1 MKRTN
6 TVLLTPT
13 EVQEQELYALAD
25 ASAQLWNMANYDR
38 RQAYFTGSRVPSYEN
53 QWRIFKDSEPFKR
66 IGTCKGQALLLKL
79 REAWGS
85 FFALKRLQRNGN
97 LPPHIKRTSPPK
109 YMKDPN
115 TRRRKAEAIYVR
127 NDGYRQQDDTLILS
141 KSLHVRFKAGELWL
155 GKQGRLELHYD
166 RLREKWY
173 GRIPIRVK
181 WPRKGKPH
189 QPTLKRASIDLGI
202 CNLTTCVVEGGDKA
216 YVYSGRAVLSDWRYW
231 TKRIASCES
240 ELKKTNG
247 HNSSKQLSKLYRTRR
262 RRLNHAVKAML
273 RDLYDRLETH
283 GVTEL
288 IVGNLK
294 HIRDNA
300 NHGKV
305 GNQKLHN
312 FWPFAQIR
320 KRIIELGEE
329 YSTRVRFKS
338 ERGTSKRCSLCGE
351 KHKNGRIRRGL
362 YKCAET
368 GQTMNADVN
377 GAYNILYGRKV
388 AAVSGSRP
396 MAWPMLL
403 KWNSQ
408 EWQVSGM
415 RKHES
420 PDFSRGESQ
429 RRSLYVTARR

>member
-1 MKRTN
+1 MSTMQRTN
-6 TVLLTPT
+6 TILLTPT
-13 EVQEQELYALAD
+13 EAEEQELHALAD
-25 ASAQLWNMANYDR
+25 ASAQLWNMATYER
-38 RQAYFTGSRVPSYEN
+38 RQAYYTGNRVPSYEN
-53 QWRIFKDSEPFKR
+53 QWRTFKDSEPFKR

-85 FFALKRLQRNGN
+85 FFALKRLQRTGK
-97 LPPHIKRTSPPK
+97 LPSHIKRVSPPR
-109 YMKDPN
+109 YMKDRN

-127 NDGYRQQDDTLILS
+127 NDGYRQQDNTLVLS
-141 KSLHVRFKAGELWL
+141 KNLRIRFRAGGLWL

-166 RLREKWY
+166 RLRRKWY
-173 GRIPIRVK
+173 GHIPVKVK

-189 QPTLKRASIDLGI
+189 HSTRKRASIDLGI
-202 CNLTTCVVEGGDKA
+202 CNLTTCVVEGAEKA

-231 TKRIASCES
+231 TKQIASYES
-240 ELKKTNG
+240 TLKKTNG
-247 HNSSKQLSKLYRTRR
+247 YNSSKRLSGLYQTRK

-273 RDLYDRLETH
+273 RDLFDRLETN
-283 GVTEL
+283 GVTDL
-288 IVGNLK
+288 IVGDLK

-312 FWPFAQIR
+312 FWPFMQIR
-320 KRIIELGEE
+320 QRIRELGEE
-329 YSTRVRFKS
+329 YGIRVRFKS

-351 KHKNGRIRRGL
+351 KHKNGRKHRGL
-362 YKCAET
+362 YHCKT
-368 GQTMNADVN
+368 HNILMNADVN

-408 EWQVSGM
+408 EWEVS
-415 RKHES
+415 
-420 PDFSRGESQ
+420 
-429 RRSLYVTARR
+429 AA